1 MRTRQLNAIIAA
13 LESSKP
19 THDHYPEPVQRHQDA
34 LAAAKHLLAIADH
47 SLMPGIA
54 EHALAGEIVAAVLA
68 DEQGEGCDLSAGM
81 FGPQMT
87 VLIRRIVD
95 VYLGA
100 AVATPVYFVR
110 SGPDQ
115 GWEESSEYRYDVVGR
130 LMAQQKENPKPRES
144 KWDRRVLFDMPNKET
159 SNG

>member
-1 MRTRQLNAIIAA
+1 MRTPQLKAIIAA

-34 LAAAKHLLAIADH
+34 LAAAKHLLAIAEH
-47 SLMPGIA
+47 SVMPGVA
-54 EHALAGEIVAAVLA
+54 EHALAGEIAAAVLA
-68 DEQGEGCDLSAGM
+68 DEQNEGCDLSAGL
-81 FGPQMT
+81 FGTQMT

-95 VYLGA
+95 VYLG
-100 AVATPVYFVR
+100 ATPVYFVR

-115 GWEESSEYRYDVVGR
+115 GWEESSKDRYEIVGR
-130 LMAQQKENPKPRES
+130 LLDKGPPSSPHAPKWE
-144 KWDRRVLFDMPNKET
+144 RRVLYRMPNAEN

>member
-54 EHALAGEIVAAVLA
+54 EQALADEIVAAVLA

-87 VLIRRIVD
+87 ILIRRIVD
-95 VYLGA
+95 VYLAIPPDAERYRAWRDAILAEDEGA
-100 AVATPVYFVR
+100 REAMRRALPADVGPGKRAPTPAEWDVAIDALIQR
-110 SGPDQ
+110 
-115 GWEESSEYRYDVVGR
+115 
-130 LMAQQKENPKPRES
+130 
-144 KWDRRVLFDMPNKET
+144 NKA
-159 SNG
+159 